1 MLFNSLSFLYFFCVV
16 VIVFFSLPHRYRWV
30 LLLAAS
36 YFFYAYWKLEYLVL
50 IVFSTLVDYAVALK
64 MEKAST
70 PAYKKAFLWLSIAL
84 NLGVL
89 VLFKYSGFLGN
100 SLATIFPS
108 LSDQNLLIYNLVLP
122 VGISFYTFQSM
133 SYSIDVY
140 RGQKKAEKHL
150 GIFALYVS
158 FFPQLVAG
166 PIERST
172 SLLPQFFKKQEINQ
186 ERILSG
192 LSQILRG
199 FFKKL
204 VVADRLAIYV
214 DAIYNNYD
222 NHSGLSLALATF
234 FFAFQIYCDFSGYS
248 DIAIGSARVL
258 GYDLMEN
265 FKRPYFAK
273 SVRTFWSR
281 WHISLS
287 TWFRDYL
294 YIPIGGNRVVKWRMH
309 YNLMVVFLVSGL
321 WHGANWTFVF
331 WGGLHGLYLIF
342 ELLFPLNISRF
353 NSVLGQGLKMVKTF
367 VLVCLAWVFFRSESI
382 DQAFEIIHKIV
393 SFKGSLYFGGQS
405 NFIYAVIALFLLLL
419 VEVKQE
425 WLPSKA
431 SKQLFTYQWGI
442 KYLIIFVLIL
452 LLGVF
457 DKGQFIYF
465 QF

>member
-1 MLFNSLSFLYFFCVV
+1 
-16 VIVFFSLPHRYRWV
+16 
-30 LLLAAS
+30 
-36 YFFYAYWKLEYLVL
+36 
-50 IVFSTLVDYAVALK
+50 
-64 MEKAST
+64 
-70 PAYKKAFLWLSIAL
+70 
-84 NLGVL
+84 
-89 VLFKYSGFLGN
+89 
-100 SLATIFPS
+100 
-108 LSDQNLLIYNLVLP
+108 
-122 VGISFYTFQSM
+122 M

-442 KYLIIFVLIL
+442 KYLVIFVLIL

>member
-1 MLFNSLSFLYFFCVV
+1 
-16 VIVFFSLPHRYRWV
+16 
-30 LLLAAS
+30 
-36 YFFYAYWKLEYLVL
+36 
-50 IVFSTLVDYAVALK
+50 
-64 MEKAST
+64 
-70 PAYKKAFLWLSIAL
+70 
-84 NLGVL
+84 
-89 VLFKYSGFLGN
+89 
-100 SLATIFPS
+100 
-108 LSDQNLLIYNLVLP
+108 
-122 VGISFYTFQSM
+122 M